1 MSRIAAKHHS
11 GLGAAIDVGP
21 KAALPPLSR
30 KCLWYLHYSRSHS
43 KCRCS
48 VLESQVTNRAGHS
61 MSGSHACID
70 DQLDGILY
78 HQSEFDVILAQHR
91 SSLCSPGHGHGHLAA
106 SPSFEALRA
115 TCLQRPSSDLEH
127 CVLACRQTV
136 CTRSSLTSLSQKQRC
151 PPRSIASAV
160 PKFIEQEQI
169 FNAENPSRQLYLS
182 VQDQVYGTYGTRT

>member
-1 MSRIAAKHHS
+1 MHASTTS
-11 GLGAAIDVGP
+11 SMV
-21 KAALPPLSR
+21 SSTT
-30 KCLWYLHYSRSHS
+30 SRSS
-43 KCRCS
+43 MKLIQRRRASAVASSRCA
-48 VLESQVTNRAGHS
+48 N
-61 MSGSHACID
+61 
-70 DQLDGILY
+70 
-78 HQSEFDVILAQHR
+78 VILAQHR